1 MSEKCKIAIYGSR
14 RQPHALGD
22 LPALFNFLEENGLR
36 VYIYTRFAQY
46 LMENGVDM
54 GTAIPSDQ
62 IPAGTA
68 MVMSLG
74 GDGTFLR
81 AARWIEERE
90 IPILGV
96 NTGNLGFLA
105 SCSLGEVYEMLGKVA
120 RGEVSVEKRM
130 ILEIV
135 SDSLPENRWRYALNE
150 ITLMR
155 HGTSMLNVKASIDGN
170 FLAEYRGD
178 GLIVGTPTGS
188 TAYNLS
194 AGGPLIQPTMDC
206 MCLCP
211 VAPHTLTQRPLVVGA
226 EAVISLNPESR
237 GSKFILTID
246 DQSLLLECGSQYIVR
261 KAGFSV
267 LVIRKKEEGF
277 AALLRQKLLWS
288 AIP

>member
-81 AARWIEERE
+81 AARWIGERE

-105 SCSLGEVYEMLGKVA
+105 SCSLSEVYEMLGKVA

-135 SDSLPENRWRYALNE
+135 SDSLPEDRWRYALNE